1 MAGVAAGEHAGDSDT
16 TVLAAV
22 SLRPRAGAYARVLSR
37 AADRMKDAS

>member
-22 SLRPRAGAYARVLSR
+22 SLRPSRRGICPRAVAGG
-37 AADRMKDAS
+37 